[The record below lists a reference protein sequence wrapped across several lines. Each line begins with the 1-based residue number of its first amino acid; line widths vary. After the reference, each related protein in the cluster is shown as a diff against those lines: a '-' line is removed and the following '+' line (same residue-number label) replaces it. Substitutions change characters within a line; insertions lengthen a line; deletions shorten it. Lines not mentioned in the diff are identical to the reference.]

1 VRHPHI
7 DLHNFELGL
16 SHTPMKVFS
25 ISAILLFL
33 TSTCFGQGQIIPLW
47 PEGIVDNP
55 VTKEAETHDNSRG
68 ILWITNV
75 QEPTLEV
82 FLPVKN
88 NATGKAIVICPGGG
102 YAGLAYDW
110 EGTAIAK
117 WLNSKGI
124 AGLVLKN
131 RLPEADVNPQS
142 TTAPLQDAQRAIRLA
157 RQHAEEW
164 NISADQVGVMG
175 FSAGG
180 HLASTLA
187 THYDENHQLN
197 PSAIDTI
204 SARPDFAILVYP
216 VITMDPAHYHGG
228 SSINL
233 IGSNPSEEI
242 IALYSNELQIDSLT
256 PPTFLVH
263 STDDKAVPVKN
274 SLLFYEG
281 LVKAGVLAEMH
292 IYPTGGH
299 GYALGIKG
307 GHEQTWVHRLEEWL
321 ESLKL

>member
-1 VRHPHI
+1 MTVIPVFLLI
-7 DLHNFELGL
+7 STSCL
-16 SHTPMKVFS
+16 S
-25 ISAILLFL
+25 
-33 TSTCFGQGQIIPLW
+33 QGQILSLW

-55 VTKEAETHDNSRG
+55 VSKEAETHDYSRG
-68 ILWITNV
+68 ILWIENV

-131 RLPEADVNPQS
+131 RLPDADANPVS
-142 TTAPLQDAQRAIRLA
+142 TTAPLQDAQQAIRLA

-164 NISADQVGVMG
+164 NISADQVGIMG

-197 PSAIDTI
+197 PSEIDTI

-228 SSINL
+228 SRRKL
-233 IGSNPSEEI
+233 IGSNPSKELI
-242 IALYSNELQIDSLT
+242 THYSNELQIDSLT

-263 STDDKAVPVKN
+263 SSDDKAVPVKN

-281 LVKAGVLAEMH
+281 LVKSGVQAEMH

-307 GHEQTWVHRLEEWL
+307 GHERTWVHRLAEWL
-321 ESLKL
+321 EHL

>member
-1 VRHPHI
+1 
-7 DLHNFELGL
+7 
-16 SHTPMKVFS
+16 MKSYLF
-25 ISAILLFL
+25 SAIILIL
-33 TSTCFGQGQIIPLW
+33 TSSCWGQGQVKHLW

-55 VTKEAETHDNSRG
+55 VTKEAETHDYSRG
-68 ILWITNV
+68 ILWIENV

-82 FLPVKN
+82 FLPVKR
-88 NATGKAIVICPGGG
+88 NATGMAVVICPGGG

-131 RLPEADVNPQS
+131 RLPDADANPLS

-164 NISADQVGVMG
+164 NISSDKVGVMG

-180 HLASTLA
+180 HLASILS
-187 THYDENHQLN
+187 THYDKNHQPI

-204 SARPDFAILVYP
+204 SARPDFSILIYP
-216 VITMDPAHYHGG
+216 VITMNPDYTHDG
-228 SSINL
+228 SRKNL
-233 IGSNPSEEI
+233 IGTNPTEELVS
-242 IALYSNELQIDSLT
+242 LYSNELQVNRQT

-274 SLLFYEG
+274 SLLYYEA
-281 LVKAGVLAEMH
+281 LEKAGVPAEMH
-292 IYPTGGH
+292 IYPSGGH

-307 GHEQTWVHRLEEWL
+307 GHEQTWIHRLEEWL